1 LSDVAQI
8 VLSIFGLIGIG
19 YALARTGYLG
29 ESVGDG
35 LSDFVFNLA
44 IPVLLFKTLAQA
56 DFHGASPWGLW
67 AGYFGGVAVVWA
79 LAHRM
84 IRSIFGRDA
93 RAAVVAGVS
102 ASFANTVMLGIPLIQ
117 SAFGEAGMVS
127 ILIVISI
134 NMPVMMFASIVAN
147 EWAMRADGL
156 ESAKLDRMALVRRF
170 VSGLVTNPI
179 IVGIAI
185 GALWRLT
192 GLPVSGVPAMLVDSL
207 SSVAGP
213 MALLASGM
221 GLARYGISGNIRPAL
236 LITVLKLAVMP
247 AVVLAIGFAVGL
259 QPLALAVVTMTAAS
273 PTGVNAFLIANRFG
287 TGQALA
293 SNSMTISTAIAVAT
307 TVAWFLVLAELGIMP
322 GG

>member
-1 LSDVAQI
+1 LSDVVQI

-19 YALARTGYLG
+19 YVLARSSYLS

-35 LSDFVFNLA
+35 LAEFVFNVA

-67 AGYFGGVAVVWA
+67 LGYFGGVAVVWG
-79 LAHRM
+79 LSHRM
-84 IRSIFGRDA
+84 IRSVFGRGA
-93 RAAVVAGVS
+93 RAGVVAGIS
-102 ASFANTVMLGIPLIQ
+102 ASFANTVLVGIPLVQ
-117 SAFGEAGMVS
+117 SAFGEAGLVS
-127 ILIVISI
+127 ILIIISI

-156 ESAKLDRMALVRRF
+156 ETSRLDRWQLVARF
-170 VSGLVTNPI
+170 GTGLISNPI

-185 GALWRLT
+185 GALWRLM
-192 GLPVSGVPAMLVDSL
+192 GWSVSGVAATLVDSL
-207 SSVAGP
+207 STVAGP
-213 MALLASGM
+213 TALLAAGM

-236 LITVLKLAVMP
+236 VITFLKLIVMP
-247 AVVLAIGFAVGL
+247 AIVLAIGLAVSL
-259 QPLALAVVTMTAAS
+259 PPLAVAAATMTAAC

-293 SNSMTISTAIAVAT
+293 SNSMTISTAIAVVVTAGWL
-307 TVAWFLVLAELGIMP
+307 VFLAQIGVVP
-322 GG
+322 G